1 MIHEKI
7 ATLLAEDNPDW
18 RAITKYSKALTTA
31 SQHQMPHGEAVAL
44 LDLMPYA
51 DCNED
56 TIVENYVRSVP
67 LRTKRTKRRE
77 CPIAASVLFRTNG
90 PHVTGEANMKA
101 ILAYEKDKADK
112 AAADAEKRLKSTQKR
127 AKKRQ
132 EGTLEV
138 IKMAVQELL
147 AAQTPPLQYCDELH
161 EVVSRTFKPSTHD
174 CKKFMQVG

>member
-1 MIHEKI
+1 
-7 ATLLAEDNPDW
+7 
-18 RAITKYSKALTTA
+18 
-31 SQHQMPHGEAVAL
+31 
-44 LDLMPYA
+44 
-51 DCNED
+51 
-56 TIVENYVRSVP
+56 
-67 LRTKRTKRRE
+67 
-77 CPIAASVLFRTNG
+77 
-90 PHVTGEANMKA
+90 MKA
-101 ILAYEKDKADK
+101 IVAYEKDKADK
-112 AAADAEKRLKSTQKR
+112 AAADADKRLKSTQKR